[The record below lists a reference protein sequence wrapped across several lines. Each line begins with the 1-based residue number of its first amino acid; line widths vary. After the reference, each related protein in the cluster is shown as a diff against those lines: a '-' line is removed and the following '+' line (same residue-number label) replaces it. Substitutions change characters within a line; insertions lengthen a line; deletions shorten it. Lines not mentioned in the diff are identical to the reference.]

1 MDCGGT
7 STSLPPNISLNMVSF
22 EFIDNNIGVI
32 RKRARSAPSYW
43 GSPFADDEKKYHGR
57 RRRRYIS
64 AGKLF
69 IMLIQLSLLAGIC
82 LGIMR
87 RHRWGSSTVESTT
100 SSTNNN
106 STQSQAES
114 TSETAKAKVNPSN
127 SSPKKLQL
135 DWSHCKEPLAK
146 KDYFQLAEKKVEPLW
161 LPAYPTA
168 LPMEPYSN
176 LITALTGVQN
186 GAKTYYRQSPALR
199 RCHYKQSSAKVQS
212 VTCEIVHRKY
222 TNLSISM
229 HDATFK
235 FRGVCF

>member
-1 MDCGGT
+1 
-7 STSLPPNISLNMVSF
+7 MVSF
-22 EFIDNNIGVI
+22 ELMDNNIGVI
-32 RKRARSAPSYW
+32 RNRARSAPSYW
-43 GSPFADDEKKYHGR
+43 GSPFSDDEKKYHGR

-69 IMLIQLSLLAGIC
+69 ITLIQFSLLAAIC

-87 RHRWGSSTVESTT
+87 RRRWGSSTVK
-100 SSTNNN
+100 SSTSTANN
-106 STQSQAES
+106 STQSKAES
-114 TSETAKAKVNPSN
+114 TAETAKSKVNPSK

-135 DWSHCKEPLAK
+135 DWSHCNGPLAK

-199 RCHYKQSSAKVQS
+199 RCHYTHSSSKVQS

-222 TNLSISM
+222 TNLNNISM

-235 FRGVCF
+235 NRKVCF

>member
-1 MDCGGT
+1 
-7 STSLPPNISLNMVSF
+7 MVSF
-22 EFIDNNIGVI
+22 ELIDNNIGVI
-32 RKRARSAPSYW
+32 RQRARSAPSYW

-69 IMLIQLSLLAGIC
+69 ITIIQLSLLAAIC

-87 RHRWGSSTVESTT
+87 RHRWGSGVVKSTT
-100 SSTNNN
+100 STANN
-106 STQSQAES
+106 STQYQAES
-114 TSETAKAKVNPSN
+114 TSETAKAKVNLSK

-135 DWSHCKEPLAK
+135 DWSHCKEPLPK

-222 TNLSISM
+222 TNLSI
-229 HDATFK
+229 
-235 FRGVCF
+235 RV